1 MTSLITNSSAMNA
14 LQTLKSVNKNLQ
26 TTQGRIS
33 SGLNITSSKDSAAY
47 FQISETM
54 KGDSAAY
61 ASINEG
67 LTLTKNSTATA
78 RLGAETI
85 QDLSEQF
92 IEKVSFAQGAKG
104 GLTEIENDLNELVK
118 QMETTLSQ
126 STFNGD
132 DMLGAGSY
140 AGVSAGSIDT
150 ATGVLTGSTN
160 GSANVGDT
168 REVVTGITRA
178 GGTYATTKIDVETH
192 DLASL
197 VADFK
202 VIATGFA
209 AAGADPDDGAAFMAG
224 ALAST
229 ETTHKSVT
237 SIATALGQS
246 EKSIE
251 NQQDFLGKLVDNIDT
266 GVGAMIDA
274 DMEEEAARL
283 QALQTQQQLA
293 TQALSIANQGP
304 SNIMSL
310 FTKDHERPPF
320 WAAVSRTAPILQK
333 HETYP

>member
-14 LQTLKSVNKNLQ
+14 LQTLKTVNKNLQ

-85 QDLSEQF
+85 QDLATQF
-92 IEKVSFAQGAKG
+92 LEKVSFAQGAKG
-104 GLTEIENDLNELVK
+104 GFDEIENDLEEIVK

-132 DMLGAGSY
+132 DMLAAGATAAT
-140 AGVSAGSIDT
+140 AGAVDA
-150 ATGVLTGSTN
+150 ATGVLTRTAAST
-160 GSANVGDT
+160 AAATEPTVGADRT
-168 REVVTGITRA
+168 VVTGISRA
-178 GGTYATTKIDVETH
+178 GGTYATTDITVGTH
-192 DLASL
+192 DMLKL
-197 VADFK
+197 VTDFK
-202 VIATGFA
+202 SLSTGFSAAAKDGATGS
-209 AAGADPDDGAAFMAG
+209 AFLAG

-229 ETTHKSVT
+229 EGVLKDVT
-237 SIATALGQS
+237 SVATSLGQA

-310 FTKDHERPPF
+310 FR
-320 WAAVSRTAPILQK
+320 
-333 HETYP
+333 

>member
-140 AGVSAGSIDT
+140 ASDVTAGTIDA

-160 GSANVGDT
+160 AGANVGDT

-310 FTKDHERPPF
+310 FR
-320 WAAVSRTAPILQK
+320 
-333 HETYP
+333 